1 MYLTNYTAD
10 RVKLAY
16 TFAEHLRH
24 NWRVLSDSKKDE
36 LLKEITGLL
45 DVQIIE
51 EKYES
56 RIDKIKSDGTY
67 DKALRRAK
75 LGL

>member
-10 RVKLAY
+10 RVRLAY

-36 LLKEITGLL
+36 LLKEITRLL
-45 DVQIIE
+45 DVRIIE

-56 RIDKIKSDGTY
+56 RIDKIESDGTY
-67 DKALRRAK
+67 DKALRRAE
-75 LGL
+75 LGI

>member
-24 NWRVLSDSKKDE
+24 NWRVLTDSKKAE

-45 DVQIIE
+45 DVQFIE
-51 EKYES
+51 QQYES

>member
-10 RVKLAY
+10 RVRLAY

-24 NWRVLSDSKKDE
+24 NWRELSDSKRDE
-36 LLKEITGLL
+36 LLKEITDLIN
-45 DVQIIE
+45 VQLIE
-51 EKYES
+51 QQYES
-56 RIDKIKSDGTY
+56 RIDKIESDGTY
-67 DKALRRAK
+67 DKALRWAE

>member
-24 NWRVLSDSKKDE
+24 KWRVLSDSKKDE

-45 DVQIIE
+45 DVRIIE

>member
-24 NWRVLSDSKKDE
+24 NWRVLSDSKSDA
-36 LLKEITGLL
+36 LLKEITDLTN
-45 DVQIIE
+45 VQFIE
-51 EKYES
+51 QQYES
-56 RIDKIKSDGTY
+56 RIDKIESDGTY

>member
-45 DVQIIE
+45 DVRLIE

-56 RIDKIKSDGTY
+56 RIDKIQSDGTY
-67 DKALRRAK
+67 DKALRRAE

>member
-24 NWRVLSDSKKDE
+24 NWRVLSDGKRDE
-36 LLKEITGLL
+36 LLKEITELIN
-45 DVQIIE
+45 VQFIE
-51 EKYES
+51 QQYES
-56 RIDKIKSDGTY
+56 RIGKIKSDGTY
-67 DKALRRAK
+67 DKALRRAE

>member
-24 NWRVLSDSKKDE
+24 NWRLLSDSKKDE

-45 DVQIIE
+45 DVRIIE

-56 RIDKIKSDGTY
+56 RIDKIQSDGTY

>member
-24 NWRVLSDSKKDE
+24 NWRLLSDGKRDE
-36 LLKEITGLL
+36 LLKEIAELTN
-45 DVQIIE
+45 VQFIE
-51 EKYES
+51 QQYES
-56 RIDKIKSDGTY
+56 RIDKTQSDGTY

>member
-45 DVQIIE
+45 DVRIIE

-67 DKALRRAK
+67 DKALRRAE

>member
-45 DVQIIE
+45 DVRIIE

-67 DKALRRAK
+67 NKALRRAK

>member
-45 DVQIIE
+45 DVRIIE

-56 RIDKIKSDGTY
+56 RIDKIQIDGTY

>member
-10 RVKLAY
+10 RVRLAY

-24 NWRVLSDSKKDE
+24 NWRELSDSNRDE
-36 LLKEITGLL
+36 LLKEITELTN
-45 DVQIIE
+45 VQFIE
-51 EKYES
+51 QQYES
-56 RIDKIKSDGTY
+56 RIDKIQSDGTY

>member
-45 DVQIIE
+45 DVRIIE

-56 RIDKIKSDGTY
+56 RIDKIESDGTY

>member
-10 RVKLAY
+10 RVRLAY

-45 DVQIIE
+45 DVRIIE

-67 DKALRRAK
+67 NKALRRAK

>member
-45 DVQIIE
+45 DVRIIE

>member
-10 RVKLAY
+10 RVRLAY

-24 NWRVLSDSKKDE
+24 NWRMLSDSKRDE
-36 LLKEITGLL
+36 LLKEITDLIN
-45 DVQIIE
+45 VQLIE
-51 EKYES
+51 QHYES
-56 RIDKIKSDGTY
+56 RIDKIESDGTY

-75 LGL
+75 LGV